1 MNENEVEGVA
11 IANLIAADEETI
23 VGWVY
28 RWNTGALAIRWDIHG
43 PQRVS
48 KIDMVE
54 YGLYGP
60 RLCECACVAGL
71 ISYKALRD
79 VAAPQQS
86 VIDLLEAVIPAIVTP
101 LNEDGSVINVRAVLA
116 PPLETG
122 MRSRKRCG

>member
-1 MNENEVEGVA
+1 MRIKPKLTSRLSCSCPVA
-11 IANLIAADEETI
+11 T
-23 VGWVY
+23 
-28 RWNTGALAIRWDIHG
+28 T
-43 PQRVS
+43 
-48 KIDMVE
+48 DMVE

>member
-1 MNENEVEGVA
+1 ME
-11 IANLIAADEETI
+11 
-23 VGWVY
+23 
-28 RWNTGALAIRWDIHG
+28 
-43 PQRVS
+43 
-48 KIDMVE
+48 E

-60 RLCECACVAGL
+60 RLCGFSCIPDL

-79 VAAPQQS
+79 VAAHQQS